1 MAASK
6 WPKFSNFE
14 KIELHLQRHWSQI
27 TKKINQIWQLWC
39 REIMWAALNWISATS
54 SMAELSC
61 AALKLKILNFW
72 ISAAG
77 FWQLVAPLWIF
88 KKIFFLLLQLLNKL
102 IQLLRPNSLQNY
114 IRFSSY
120 WQKSAIFDPKSEKN
134 GRKWKWSAI
143 LAKMAE
149 TTPKGDV
156 RCTAMVGMS
165 VPNFVQ
171 IPFVVSEKSCST
183 PFCPFLKKLSY

>member
-1 MAASK
+1 
-6 WPKFSNFE
+6 
-14 KIELHLQRHWSQI
+14 
-27 TKKINQIWQLWC
+27 
-39 REIMWAALNWISATS
+39 MWAASNWISATS
-54 SMAELSC
+54 SVAELSY

-77 FWQLVAPLWIF
+77 LWQLVAPLWIF
-88 KKIFFLLLQLLNKL
+88 KKNFFFQFQLLNNL

-143 LAKMAE
+143 LAKMIKS
-149 TTPKGDV
+149 TPKGEAQYPAI
-156 RCTAMVGMS
+156 RRLTG
-165 VPNFVQ
+165 PNFVQ

-183 PFCPFLKKLSY
+183 PFCPILKKLSY